1 MGPDAWAPQ
10 AVRYVN
16 VGKVVSGP
24 YTVHFD
30 LEVTARSAYVPFD
43 ASLNRLN
50 GRFAQINLAANHQVD
65 LRATVKRSCSVADS
79 CNACDRLPSY
89 GEQVHCYAAG
99 CSCIGVTVSSMWDC
113 EASDKAAYGRAYN
126 TSCAWAGVTLQLPPT
141 VRPCSA
147 RARSARHA
155 SQHASQHASP
165 RATSRQAMVGMT
177 VFDFDGGA
185 NGEYV
190 EQLRVSEYAYYKTP
204 LRPTSGNGVSRTVL
218 VNEAAGTLLFECD
231 PASQ

>member
-1 MGPDAWAPQ
+1 MGPDSWAPQ
-10 AVRYVN
+10 AIRYVN

-24 YTVHFD
+24 YTIHFD

-99 CSCIGVTVSSMWDC
+99 CSCVGVSVSSMSDC
-113 EASDKAAYGRAYN
+113 EPADKAAYSRAYN

-141 VRPCSA
+141 VRVCAA
-147 RARSARHA
+147 RAL
-155 SQHASQHASP
+155 
-165 RATSRQAMVGMT
+165 
-177 VFDFDGGA
+177 GGA
-185 NGEYV
+185 RLAQHDLPSAHPHG
-190 EQLRVSEYAYYKTP
+190 RRWSA
-204 LRPTSGNGVSRTVL
+204 
-218 VNEAAGTLLFECD
+218 
-231 PASQ
+231 